1 MVKYKDCKKTK
12 TTWKDLQKAWSTTA
26 EAYLKNTRKSNPLDE
41 KYKEMIGRL
50 QPLHSIVML
59 IKGKFYIFWVEN
71 LLRLICGMCFFT
83 FQLIFCKMQKKGIWS
98 LVQ

>member
-1 MVKYKDCKKTK
+1 MSVKWLNKQTINHTKNPENKMVKYKDCKKTK

-59 IKGKFYIFWVEN
+59 IKGKFYIF
-71 LLRLICGMCFFT
+71 
-83 FQLIFCKMQKKGIWS
+83 
-98 LVQ
+98 